1 MDYKASDQVL
11 ESLREI
17 FEEQVRVSPDL
28 TEVIRSDAMFMLL
41 ESLRFL
47 GVASVRVDKGGVP
60 SYDASKGNAPIIIEE
75 QKKRKNSGKLAEI
88 LSKVDLINAG
98 KLTLSDAEIFLAET
112 FLQEGKVD
120 EALDTL
126 EILEKTHLSLQV
138 ASSIGKVSRI
148 KGAIEFFKGNRDA
161 SIKYLTDAVRQGE
174 SSDDIDCVASSL
186 LGLGNVYGSM
196 GNYEEAFQ
204 KYERAYLLFKEKDNL
219 QGMAR
224 IKINQSYTY
233 SKMGQLLKSTEAN
246 QEAIELCERIKDI
259 SLLQSAYLNRSAL
272 LLVLGRHKD
281 AFETTMS
288 SYYLSLETGNKRI
301 FHLSRLSILAIDIS
315 ARRPNL
321 EYQFLKEA
329 IDYFEDLSSEI
340 DLAYCYD
347 ILTQYYVANSMHHE
361 TRSAL
366 RNLLEKLTKIQDFVG
381 LEAAGIKVLRTMV
394 IYQTDKQLIKE
405 TNQNIINNLKNTRL
419 INEYKEYISQFLS
432 RDYQT

>member
-17 FEEQVRVSPDL
+17 FEEQVRASPDL
-28 TEVIRSDAMFMLL
+28 TETIKPDAMFLLL

-47 GVASVRVDKGGVP
+47 GIASVRVEKGGIPRYEVN
-60 SYDASKGNAPIIIEE
+60 KGSAPVIIDE

-88 LSKVDLINAG
+88 LTKVDLINTG

-126 EILEKTHLSLQV
+126 EILEKTQLSNQV
-138 ASSIGKVSRI
+138 FANIGKISRI
-148 KGAIEFFKGNRDA
+148 KGAIEFFKGDHEA
-161 SIKYLTDAVRQGE
+161 SIKFLEDAVRQSE
-174 SSDDIDCVASSL
+174 ITDDIECVASSL

-204 KYERAYLLFKEKDNL
+204 KYERAFLLFKERDNL

-233 SKMGQLLKSTEAN
+233 SKMGQLLRSTEAN
-246 QEAIELCERIKDI
+246 QEAIELCERVRDI
-259 SLLQSAYLNRSAL
+259 PLLQYAYLNRSAL
-272 LLVLGRHKD
+272 LLVLGRYKD

-301 FHLSRLSILAIDIS
+301 YHLARLSMLSIDIS
-315 ARRPNL
+315 GRKQKL
-321 EYQFLKEA
+321 EFQFLKEA
-329 IDYFEDLSSEI
+329 IDYFTDISSEI
-340 DLAYCYD
+340 DLAYCQD
-347 ILTQYYVANSMHHE
+347 IMTQYYIANSMYQE
-361 TRSAL
+361 ITFSLNAM
-366 RNLLEKLTKIQDFVG
+366 LEMYSKIQDFVG
-381 LEAAGIKVLRTMV
+381 LEAAGIQILRIMI
-394 IYQTDKQLIKE
+394 IYKTDSSLIKE
-405 TNQNIINNLKNTRL
+405 TNKRITKALENTRL
-419 INEYKEYISQFLS
+419 IKEYKEYIKQFLH
-432 RDYQT
+432 